1 MSETAL
7 VKTNEKHWQAAIRRF
22 ENYLRLE
29 RGFAENSVDA
39 YKRDIKKLAEFVCM
53 DYPDLVSHQIE
64 LCHLQQ
70 FMQFLAGL
78 QLSHSTQARI
88 VSGVRTFFKY
98 LEEVESL
105 PKNPAENLQ
114 PPVTQSFLPDTLSV
128 QEIEAVINAVD
139 LSQNEG
145 HRNRAILEVLYS
157 CGVRVSELIALRITD
172 FLPHL
177 GFIRVRGKGRKER
190 LIPIG
195 KHAIQALEMYLNHV
209 RPQQPIAQGHENIIF
224 LNRNGKALSRVM
236 IFYIVRNAVR
246 NAGINKTVSPH
257 TFRHSFAT
265 HLIERGADLIS
276 VRDMLG
282 HESIIT
288 TGIYTHVSRE
298 HLKEVVNQCHPAA
311 QW

>member
-1 MSETAL
+1 MSETTL
-7 VKTNEKHWQAAIRRF
+7 VKANEKHWQAAIRRF

-29 RGFAENSVDA
+29 RGFTENSVDA
-39 YKRDIKKLAEFVCM
+39 YKRDIKKLAEFICM
-53 DYPDLVSHQIE
+53 DYPYLESRQIE
-64 LCHLQQ
+64 LCHLQR
-70 FMQFLAGL
+70 FMKFLTEL

-88 VSGVRTFFKY
+88 VSGIRTFFKY
-98 LEEVESL
+98 MEEVENL
-105 PKNPAENLQ
+105 PSNPAESLQ
-114 PPVTQSFLPDTLSV
+114 APVTQYFLPDTLSV

-172 FLPHL
+172 FLPDL

-195 KHAIQALEMYLNHV
+195 KHATQALELYLNHV

-236 IFYIVRNAVR
+236 IFYIVRKAVKS
-246 NAGINKTVSPH
+246 AGISKTVSPH

-265 HLIERGADLIS
+265 HLIERGADLLS

-298 HLKEVVNQCHPAA
+298 HLKQVVNQCHPAA

>member
-1 MSETAL
+1 MSKTAL
-7 VKTNEKHWQAAIRRF
+7 VKSNDKHWHSAIKRF

-29 RGFAENSVDA
+29 RGFTDNSVDA
-39 YKRDIKKLAEFVCM
+39 YKRDVKKLAKFICM
-53 DYPDLVSHQIE
+53 DYPDLESTQVE
-64 LCHLQQ
+64 LGHLQQ
-70 FMQFLAGL
+70 FIAFLTEI

-88 VSGVRTFFKY
+88 VSGIRTFFKY
-98 LEEVESL
+98 LEEVENL
-105 PKNPAENLQ
+105 PHNPAENLQ
-114 PPVTQSFLPDTLSV
+114 APVTQYFLPDTLSI

-172 FLPHL
+172 FLPDL

-195 KHAIQALEMYLNHV
+195 RHAIQALNLYLHHV
-209 RPQQPIAQGHENIIF
+209 RAQQPVVRGHENIIF

-236 IFYIVRNAVR
+236 IFYIVRKAVQ
-246 NAGINKTVSPH
+246 NAGINKKVSPH